1 MDATPPTSRSR
12 WLLAIVA
19 STAIVLLVAPAAARG
34 PCPGEA
40 PVPWTGPTLYSGG
53 FHFAALG
60 GVSPSIALFRRLN
73 DLPDL
78 QWPERIFFY
87 PTSWLGDAWPVP
99 SAPVQPSA
107 EEKLRWA
114 AESALSGDVSMFEPY
129 RPPDPWRATYEPLP
143 AIELDLSTAPGAPLD
158 WWLAPTEEYAGS
170 PRPQAV
176 YRLARQ
182 IELVD
187 WLQTPVTASHAS
199 WVFEWGF
206 VPPTATSRRPCTWQC
221 VPHAGAARCPMG
233 MARGRKRRSRSC
245 TAALAARRGRG
256 ARPTGSVTITSGTV
270 TLSSLDRRGPDIAR
284 GLRPVGGCR
293 DIRRF
298 GHIFRRRGDAWC
310 SVGVRAADSSGPSS
324 SSPP

>member
-19 STAIVLLVAPAAARG
+19 STAIVLLVAPVAARG

-107 EEKLRWA
+107 EEKLQWA
-114 AESALSGDVSMFEPY
+114 PRVRSAAMSRCSSPTG
-129 RPPDPWRATYEPLP
+129 RPIR
-143 AIELDLSTAPGAPLD
+143 GAP
-158 WWLAPTEEYAGS
+158 
-170 PRPQAV
+170 R
-176 YRLARQ
+176 
-182 IELVD
+182 
-187 WLQTPVTASHAS
+187 
-199 WVFEWGF
+199 
-206 VPPTATSRRPCTWQC
+206 TSRCPRSSWTCRLRR
-221 VPHAGAARCPMG
+221 GAAR
-233 MARGRKRRSRSC
+233 
-245 TAALAARRGRG
+245 LV
-256 ARPTGSVTITSGTV
+256 ARP
-270 TLSSLDRRGPDIAR
+270 DRR
-284 GLRPVGGCR
+284 
-293 DIRRF
+293 IRREPSPA
-298 GHIFRRRGDAWC
+298 G
-310 SVGVRAADSSGPSS
+310 GVSARQTDRAR
-324 SSPP
+324 